1 MKYAKMMLAFAM
13 CALCALAAVWV
24 AQSAFG
30 AAVSTNVRRIICPY
44 TGGRF
49 GDTADR
55 CFTRSCYA
63 ERNCGK
69 WSDPGARCAA
79 LKPGDPVSEVY
90 FQLGE
95 PHGQDGGSYWWR
107 AGKEAPGVITARIGE
122 GKLQTL
128 NCAQK

>member
-1 MKYAKMMLAFAM
+1 MNHAKMMLALAM
-13 CALCALAAVWV
+13 CALCALAAGWV

-30 AAVSTNVRRIICPY
+30 AAVSTNVRRIVCPY
-44 TGGRF
+44 MGGRF

-63 ERNCGK
+63 EHSCGK
-69 WSDPGARCAA
+69 WADPGARCVA

-95 PHGQDGGSYWWR
+95 PHGQDGRTYWWVGWK
-107 AGKEAPGVITARIGE
+107 AGVEKITAEIEDGRLKALICTR
-122 GKLQTL
+122 K
-128 NCAQK
+128 